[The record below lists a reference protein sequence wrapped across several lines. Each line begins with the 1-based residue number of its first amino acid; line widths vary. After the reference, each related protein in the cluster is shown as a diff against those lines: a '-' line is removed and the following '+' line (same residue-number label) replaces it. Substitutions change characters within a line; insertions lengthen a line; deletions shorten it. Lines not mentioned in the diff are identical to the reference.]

1 MLVYYLNDK
10 GDEKMKNNDNYGLLN
25 SLFTAP
31 SSTIAREVNEE
42 NTKKS
47 LTTQRTWKIRNE
59 LWDDFTALV
68 ATSGMTQAEYVNKLI
83 EQDIEQNRERIEK
96 YREMIG
102 KKQ

>member
-1 MLVYYLNDK
+1 
-10 GDEKMKNNDNYGLLN
+10 MKNNDNYGLLN
-25 SLFTAP
+25 SLFATPSAP
-31 SSTIAREVNEE
+31 IARVDNE